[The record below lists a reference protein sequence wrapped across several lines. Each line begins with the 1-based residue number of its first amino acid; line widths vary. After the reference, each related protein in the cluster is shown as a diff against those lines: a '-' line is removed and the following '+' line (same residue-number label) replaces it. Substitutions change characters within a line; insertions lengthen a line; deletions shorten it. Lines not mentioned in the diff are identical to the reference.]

1 MKTKSLLN
9 KYCKLTAGLLGAKP
23 SDIHIQRYMNKL
35 DPDNLKVIGQEWR
48 DIGSEEEI
56 GKDFKCQYGDWQVG
70 YYRVV
75 TKDGKEISKW
85 KLYQLPHCCGVMVS
99 CDVVVMPEF
108 RNKRVGTLLNNLRQD
123 IGRILRYSCV
133 LCTDIDQNEHQKR
146 ILETNGWKTIH
157 KFINIKTKNKVNIN
171 VINI

>member
-1 MKTKSLLN
+1 LLD
-9 KYCKLTAGLLGAKP
+9 KYCKLIAGLLGDSP
-23 SDIHIQRYMNKL
+23 SNIHIQRYMDKL
-35 DPDNLKVIGQEWR
+35 DSNNLKGIGKEWR
-48 DIGSEEEI
+48 DIGSEEGI
-56 GKDFKCQYGDWQVG
+56 GDGVKYPSTDWAVGD
-70 YYRVV
+70 YRVV